1 MFKYTTAIKK
11 IRALKKFI
19 KGIQGGTSAGKT
31 FGIIPIEID
40 YCAKNPLTETS
51 IVAESV
57 PHLKRGAMK
66 DFKKIM
72 KETNRWVD
80 SRWNAT
86 DFKYTFAN
94 GSYIEFFSADNDSK
108 LRGARRDRLYMNEA
122 NNMTF
127 HAYTELASRT
137 KISVTL
143 DWNPTSNFWF
153 HEELLNDSDV
163 DFLIINYEDNEAC
176 PESALNFI
184 LKAKEKSLTSDFWR
198 NWYNVYGLGLIGN
211 LQGVVF
217 DNWKQVD
224 RIPEYAKLKGYGMDF
239 GFTNDP
245 TTLIAIYEFEGID
258 YWDEIIYQTQLTN
271 SELSKLMKSKS
282 VSQLVNIVSDSAEP
296 KSIKDLK
303 NMGWSKLL
311 GAEKGKDSINN
322 GINYIQEKEIRVT
335 SHSLNL
341 IKELRSYVWQKDS
354 SGKATNKPIDA
365 FNHCI
370 DAIRYYYTIEKKP
383 KPKAPRATYV

>member
-19 KGIQGGTSAGKT
+19 KGVQGGTSAGKT
-31 FGIIPIEID
+31 FGILPIEID
-40 YCAKNPLTETS
+40 YCTRNPLTETS

-137 KISVTL
+137 KQSVIL
-143 DWNPTSNFWF
+143 DWNPTNEFWF
-153 HEELLNDSDV
+153 HTELMNDNDV
-163 DFLIINYEDNEAC
+163 DFLIINYQDNEAC

-184 LKAKEKSLTSDFWR
+184 LKAKEKAENSDFWR

-211 LQGVVF
+211 LDGVVF
-217 DNWKQVD
+217 NNWKQVGS
-224 RIPEYAKLKGYGMDF
+224 IPSNAKLLGYGMDF
-239 GFTNDP
+239 GYTNDP
-245 TTLIAIYEFEGID
+245 TTLTAIYELDNEYYF
-258 YWDEIIYQTQLTN
+258 DELIYRTGLTN
-271 SELSKLMKSKS
+271 QDIAKLCKEVGVNSEY
-282 VSQLVNIVSDSAEP
+282 IYADSAEP
-296 KSIKDLK
+296 KSIQELK
-303 NMGWSKLL
+303 NAGIKIT
-311 GAEKGKDSINN
+311 GAEKGADSVMY
-322 GINYIQEKEIRVT
+322 GIQRMQEKPFNVT
-335 SHSLNL
+335 KRSTNL
-341 IKELRSYVWQKDS
+341 IKELRSYTWAKD
-354 SGKATNKPIDA
+354 KAGQTLNKPIDA
-365 FNHCI
+365 FNHSI
-370 DAIRYYYTIEKKP
+370 DGIRYFFTTTKKYTGKYFAE
-383 KPKAPRATYV
+383 